1 MNEENKR
8 DNERPFKKT
17 NRFKKRKEN
26 LKKSLEKN
34 ESSGEENG
42 PNSTQNFTNK
52 TTNKRTN
59 TNAKSHKKGAKK
71 LTNINGESAFDNFFA
86 DDSDGGEFFDD
97 FFADDTAKNLNNLKN
112 TNLQT
117 NKKNGKNRKKSQNSK
132 KANEIA
138 TGAENLANLGDKSAI
153 NSALAN
159 KQTKNLQGANSQSQ
173 SSQNGTNSQNGANLQ
188 NQNSQNGESQKQ
200 TNGSKKSKKRKKATQ
215 TIKLNGEEP
224 WQKAI
229 LSTIEANKAMH
240 DLRLNP
246 LKYINSSSDTIKITP
261 LGGLGEIGANMTI
274 FETATS
280 AIIVDVGMSFP
291 DENMLGVDILIPD
304 FDYVR
309 KIKDKI
315 KGIIITH
322 AHEDHIGAMPY
333 FFKEFQFPI
342 YATPLPLGMISNKF
356 EEHGLKSERSYF
368 RPVEKRKIYEI
379 GDFEVEFIHIT
390 HSIIDAS
397 ALAITTRAGTII
409 HTGDFKIDHTPIDGY
424 PSDLNRLAYYG
435 DRGVMLLMSDS
446 TNSHRDGVTKSESS
460 VGRTFDTIF
469 RNSHGRVIMSTFSS
483 NIHRVYQAIER
494 GVKYGRKVCVIGR
507 SMERNLWT
515 AIELGYVNLD
525 KKIFIDPEEVDKYPE
540 NEVLIVTT
548 GSQGETMSALYRM
561 ATDEHKYIKI
571 KPTDKVIISAKAIPG
586 NENSVS
592 TVLNFLLKSGAK
604 VAYQDFSE
612 IHVSGHASIEE
623 QKLIF
628 SLVKPKF
635 FLPVHGE
642 YNHIV
647 KHKETAMECGI
658 DERNIYLMSD
668 GDQMEVCQKYLKRV
682 KTVKTGKVFIDNQ
695 INKQIS
701 DDIVKHRQNLA
712 DAGMVVIIAQIDKN
726 EKSLI
731 KTRVVSYGLVD
742 EKQSSEFAKDMEGV
756 IEQFLANLKNEIL
769 LDNRVLESQIRQAVR
784 KHIFRKT
791 KKYPTI
797 VPVIYLM

>member
-1 MNEENKR
+1 MEENR
-8 DNERPFKKT
+8 NENGVERLKKS
-17 NRFKKRKEN
+17 NRYKKRKEN
-26 LKKSLEKN
+26 LKKSI
-34 ESSGEENG
+34 SSEGSAGGAEFGGEHENG
-42 PNSTQNFTNK
+42 SRKN
-52 TTNKRTN
+52 
-59 TNAKSHKKGAKK
+59 KGAKNAQNSARSK
-71 LTNINGESAFDNFFA
+71 GSKNGSRNGSNSEGGASNGGLNATHSNGANGAHFA
-86 DDSDGGEFFDD
+86 GAYPKNNENGAGGS
-97 FFADDTAKNLNNLKN
+97 NLNRD
-112 TNLQT
+112 
-117 NKKNGKNRKKSQNSK
+117 GRAKSNSS
-132 KANEIA
+132 
-138 TGAENLANLGDKSAI
+138 SA
-153 NSALAN
+153 
-159 KQTKNLQGANSQSQ
+159 KGANSNASDD
-173 SSQNGTNSQNGANLQ
+173 TNS
-188 NQNSQNGESQKQ
+188 SDSQK
-200 TNGSKKSKKRKKATQ
+200 KKKHKKRSNMPKNLTG
-215 TIKLNGEEP
+215 NEP
-224 WQKAI
+224 WQKAMDDAI
-229 LSTIEANKAMH
+229 AQNKLIH
-240 DLRLNP
+240 EERLHP
-246 LKYINSSSDTIKITP
+246 LKDANRSDETVRITP
-261 LGGLGEIGANMTI
+261 LGGLGEIGANMTV
-274 FETATS
+274 FETNTS

-291 DENMLGVDILIPD
+291 EESMLGVDILIPD

-309 KIKDKI
+309 KIKNKI

-356 EEHGLKSERSYF
+356 EEHGLKAERSYF
-368 RPVEKRKIYEI
+368 RPVQKRQLYQI

-397 ALAITTRAGTII
+397 ALAITTKAGTII

-424 PSDLNRLAYYG
+424 PTDLNRLAYYG

-446 TNSHRDGVTKSESS
+446 TNSHKEGITKSESS
-460 VGRTFDTIF
+460 VGKTFDTIF
-469 RNSHGRVIMSTFSS
+469 SSCKGRVIMSTFSS

-507 SMERNLWT
+507 SMERNLFT
-515 AIELGYVNLD
+515 AMELGYVNLD
-525 KKIFIDPEEVDKYPE
+525 KKIFVDADQVSKYPD

-571 KPTDKVIISAKAIPG
+571 KSTDQVIISAKAIPG
-586 NENSVS
+586 NESSVS
-592 TVLNFLLKSGAK
+592 TVLNYLLKSGAK

-623 QKLIF
+623 QKLMLRLI
-628 SLVKPKF
+628 KPKF

-658 DERNIYLMSD
+658 EEKNIYLMND
-668 GDQMEVCQKYLKRV
+668 GDQMEVCEKYLKRV

-701 DDIVKHRQNLA
+701 DEIVKHRQNLA
-712 DAGMVVIIAQIDKN
+712 DAGVAVIIAQIDKN
-726 EKSLI
+726 EKRLI
-731 KTRVVSYGLVD
+731 QTRVITYGLVAD
-742 EKQSSEFAKDMEGV
+742 NQTVYFTKEMQGI
-756 IEQFLANLKNEIL
+756 IEQFLANLKDEIL
-769 LDNRVLESQIRQAVR
+769 LDHWALEGKIRQAVR
-784 KHIFRKT
+784 KHIFRKI

>member
-1 MNEENKR
+1 MEENR
-8 DNERPFKKT
+8 NENGVERLKKS
-17 NRFKKRKEN
+17 NRYKKRREN
-26 LKKSLEKN
+26 LKKSIASEGSAGGA
-34 ESSGEENG
+34 EFSGEHENG
-42 PNSTQNFTNK
+42 
-52 TTNKRTN
+52 
-59 TNAKSHKKGAKK
+59 SHKNKGAK
-71 LTNINGESAFDNFFA
+71 NGQNSARSKGSKNGSRNGSNSAGGSSNGISNGASGAHFEGAYPKSNENGAGGSNLNRDGRAKSNGGSAKGANSSAA
-86 DDSDGGEFFDD
+86 DDSSSD
-97 FFADDTAKNLNNLKN
+97 A
-112 TNLQT
+112 Q
-117 NKKNGKNRKKSQNSK
+117 KKKKH
-132 KANEIA
+132 
-138 TGAENLANLGDKSAI
+138 
-153 NSALAN
+153 
-159 KQTKNLQGANSQSQ
+159 
-173 SSQNGTNSQNGANLQ
+173 
-188 NQNSQNGESQKQ
+188 
-200 TNGSKKSKKRKKATQ
+200 KKRSNMPKSLTG
-215 TIKLNGEEP
+215 NEP
-224 WQKAI
+224 WQKAME
-229 LSTIEANKAMH
+229 EAIAKNKLIH
-240 DLRLNP
+240 EQRLHP
-246 LKYINSSSDTIKITP
+246 LKDANRSDETVRITP
-261 LGGLGEIGANMTI
+261 LGGLGEIGANMTV
-274 FETATS
+274 FETNTS

-291 DENMLGVDILIPD
+291 EESMLGVDILIPD

-309 KIKDKI
+309 KIKNKI

-356 EEHGLKSERSYF
+356 EEHGLKAERSYF
-368 RPVEKRKIYEI
+368 RPVQKRQLYQI

-397 ALAITTRAGTII
+397 ALAITTKAGTII

-424 PSDLNRLAYYG
+424 PTDLNRLAYYG

-446 TNSHRDGVTKSESS
+446 TNSHKEGITKSESS
-460 VGRTFDTIF
+460 VGKTFDTIF
-469 RNSHGRVIMSTFSS
+469 SSCKGRVIMSTFSS

-507 SMERNLWT
+507 SMERNLFT
-515 AIELGYVNLD
+515 AMELGYVNLD
-525 KKIFIDPEEVDKYPE
+525 KKIFVDADQVSKYPD

-571 KPTDKVIISAKAIPG
+571 KSTDQVIISAKAIPG
-586 NENSVS
+586 NESSVS
-592 TVLNFLLKSGAK
+592 TVLNYLLKSGAK

-623 QKLIF
+623 QKLMLRLI
-628 SLVKPKF
+628 KPKF

-658 DERNIYLMSD
+658 EEKNIYLMND
-668 GDQMEVCQKYLKRV
+668 GDQMEVCEKYLKRV

-701 DDIVKHRQNLA
+701 DEIVKHRQNLA
-712 DAGMVVIIAQIDKN
+712 DAGVAVIIAQIDKN
-726 EKSLI
+726 EKRLI
-731 KTRVVSYGLVD
+731 QTRVITYGLVAD
-742 EKQSSEFAKDMEGV
+742 NQTAHFTKEMQGI
-756 IEQFLANLKNEIL
+756 IEQFLANLKDEIL
-769 LDNRVLESQIRQAVR
+769 LDHWALEGKIRQAVR
-784 KHIFRKT
+784 KHIFRKI